1 MKIPLH
7 TEAAQFL
14 AGWAMQHAAGDRER
28 CTKCLP
34 IVARNVETLFL
45 MSADE
50 IGAFYGLNDLPQE
63 KFFHLKY
70 LELACK
76 VAIVGPKTVIS
87 FNYRYLFLVPFL
99 IDSPALETL
108 ICRYDIFYLTFF
120 FFIFSVVW
128 IKLV

>member
-1 MKIPLH
+1 MRVGPCSI
-7 TEAAQFL
+7 
-14 AGWAMQHAAGDRER
+14 HAAGDRER

-45 MSADE
+45 MSAEE

-87 FNYRYLFLVPFL
+87 LTIDTCFWSLFSSIVQHWKLLSAGMTYFISHSFFL
-99 IDSPALETL
+99 SFQLFGSSL
-108 ICRYDIFYLTFF
+108 YDNL
-120 FFIFSVVW
+120 
-128 IKLV
+128 